1 MAIQVAANKIQ
12 AALREV
18 SSMTHEA
25 SAHAAPLPNAR
36 KPDASVTVLSPRR
49 PDTVPQIDSRKLQAA
64 VEDIAKNVQN
74 VQRSLQFNVD
84 QDSGRTVITVIDK
97 TTHEVIRQIPP
108 EEILAIADRIDSVAG
123 LFVTVIA

>member
-1 MAIQVAANKIQ
+1 MVTQVAVNKIQ
-12 AALREV
+12 AALREA
-18 SSMTHEA
+18 SSMTHAA
-25 SAHAAPLPNAR
+25 SAHVAPAPGAR
-36 KPDASVTVLSPRR
+36 KPEASVTVLSPRR

-108 EEILAIADRIDSVAG
+108 EEILAIADRIDGIAG
-123 LFVTVIA
+123 LFVADIA